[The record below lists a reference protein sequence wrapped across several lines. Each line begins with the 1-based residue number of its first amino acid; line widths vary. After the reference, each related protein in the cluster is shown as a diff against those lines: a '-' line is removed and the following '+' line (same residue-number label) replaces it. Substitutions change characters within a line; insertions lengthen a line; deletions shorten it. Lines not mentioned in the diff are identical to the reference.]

1 MKSFLGKRG
10 VIDSILNFDCHNIS
24 SKARNEVQKLLK
36 QKAQSFQ
43 HEVRRRRRSSSDSL
57 RLLLL
62 VLVSRVLPVLVL
74 SLSWQIICL

>member
-43 HEVRRRRRSSSDSL
+43 HEVRRRRRRRSSSDSL
-57 RLLLL
+57 R
-62 VLVSRVLPVLVL
+62 
-74 SLSWQIICL
+74 

>member
-43 HEVRRRRRSSSDSL
+43 HEVRRRRSSSDSL